1 MSLQALP
8 DHARVW
14 IYTADR
20 EITPAEI
27 DHTQLYMSNFISNWA
42 AHGAGLKAGVEVMH
56 QRYLVLA
63 ADEAW
68 VAASGCSIDS
78 SVRAIKMLG
87 TDLGIDFFNR
97 TWVGFQE
104 RERLQFTPI
113 HDFWARRKANLVTDE
128 TRVFNTLANTLG
140 DLRREALLR
149 FADSWHA
156 EMWR

>member
-20 EITPAEI
+20 EITPAEEARV
-27 DHTQLYMSNFISNWA
+27 QAYMSNFISDWA
-42 AHGAGLKAGVEVMH
+42 AHGAGLKAGFEVMH

-63 ADEAW
+63 ADEAS

-87 TDLGIDFFNR
+87 ADLKIDFFNR

-104 RERLQFTPI
+104 GDRLQFAPI

-128 TRVFNTLANTLG
+128 TRVFNTLAATLG
-140 DLRREALLR
+140 DLRRAVLLP

>member
-1 MSLQALP
+1 MSLHTLP

-20 EITPAEI
+20 EISPAE
-27 DHTQLYMSNFISNWA
+27 HTHVNEYMTHFMRDWA
-42 AHGAGLKAGVEVMH
+42 AHGAGLKAGFALIH

-63 ADEAW
+63 ADEAT

-78 SVRAIKMLG
+78 SVRAIKDLG
-87 TDLGIDFFNR
+87 SKLGIDFFNR
-97 TWVGFQE
+97 TLVGFQDGDQL
-104 RERLQFTPI
+104 RFTPI

-128 TRVFNTLANTLG
+128 TAVFNTLAATLG
-140 DLRREALLR
+140 DLRRAELLP
-149 FADSWHA
+149 FAESWHA